1 MSIERSISRYIAAG
15 AVVARDDRVLVL
27 RRPSRSELRLP
38 KGHVEPGES
47 VLAAALRETREE
59 SGYDGLLLQ
68 ADLGIQLV
76 DFEWDG
82 RRILRTEW
90 YFLMTLADP
99 DAPPS
104 EAEGQFEPLWL
115 TWEEARAALTYD
127 AEREW
132 VRRAFLTTKEI
143 L

>member
-1 MSIERSISRYIAAG
+1 MSVEGPISRYIAAG
-15 AVVARDDRVLVL
+15 GVVVHEDRVLVL
-27 RRPSRSELRLP
+27 RRPSQGEMRLP
-38 KGHVEPGES
+38 KGHVEPGEG
-47 VLAAALRETREE
+47 VLTAALREIREE
-59 SGYDGLLLQ
+59 SGYGGLVLR
-68 ADLGIQLV
+68 ADLGIQVV

-99 DAPPS
+99 DALPLRG
-104 EAEGQFEPLWL
+104 EEQFKPLWL
-115 TWEEARAALTYD
+115 PWEEAWAALTYS

-132 VRRAFLTTKEI
+132 VRRAFSMKEV